1 MPLALTVPCF
11 YSSPRHVCCADLEQY
26 VTEMLRCMRDVNVD
40 NNTVGWYMSTYMNN
54 WLDPEG
60 PTVATQFQFQD
71 SVPKSVCL
79 VYDPVRTLSG
89 SVHLK
94 AYRLTDRF
102 MAKYRDHQEK
112 QAADKNQHGF
122 TETDIRPKYD
132 WSNKLVDEGIT
143 IDDIFEEVPIRIHNS
158 ALVMAMLYDWACE
171 GSLGGAKLHCDFERL
186 DLSSRPFLEKSVE
199 NMVDGIEA
207 LRQDQERAEYRKRDA
222 ERKRKDARRN
232 ASQELS
238 KEELQKMFPD
248 PSRLEGLLI
257 ANQVRS
263 YCDSISNFT
272 GQSLSK
278 LYLVKALQ
286 DGN

>member
-1 MPLALTVPCF
+1 MSGNSNKSIPATSRNNTHINTYLCSRSPSALSPLAP
-11 YSSPRHVCCADLEQY
+11 
-26 VTEMLRCMRDVNVD
+26 VTCNR
-40 NNTVGWYMSTYMNN
+40 
-54 WLDPEG
+54 
-60 PTVATQFQFQD
+60 FQD

-94 AYRLTDRF
+94 AYRLSDRF

-112 QAADKNQHGF
+112 QAADKNHHGF
-122 TETDIRPKYD
+122 TEVDIKPKLD
-132 WSNKLVDEGIT
+132 WANKIVDEGIT

-171 GSLGGAKLHCDFERL
+171 GTMGSKLHCDFERL

-232 ASQELS
+232 AQTELS
-238 KEELQKMFPD
+238 KEELTKMYPD
-248 PSRLEGLLI
+248 PSRLDGLLI

-278 LYLVKALQ
+278 LYLVKGLQEDQKGAAL
-286 DGN
+286 